1 MIWSSYGRQQMKKSF
16 KKINTKIVLYAIG
29 AFIFVN
35 LLLLINN
42 NSFLIS
48 EKHVKT
54 IQFKGMQPSTLSS
67 NMQYF
72 DCKYW
77 TGRSVISVRYYVS
90 AVRQCPFMYKLD
102 R

>member
-1 MIWSSYGRQQMKKSF
+1 MKKSF
-16 KKINTKIVLYAIG
+16 KKINPKIILYAIG
-29 AFIFVN
+29 VIIIVN

-54 IQFKGMQPSTLSS
+54 IQFEGMQPTALSS

-90 AVRQCPFMYKLD
+90 AVRQCPFIYKLN
-102 R
+102 